1 MKNIWA
7 KIKGFFNKYS
17 YMKWLAPLLAV
28 AVVATAIV
36 LPISLKKPEQKE
48 VTKLSFK
55 SAAEYD
61 YLKTL
66 DGTMVT
72 INGYMATSSPVDGSF
87 MFLMNMPY
95 QNCPFCFFT

>member
-36 LPISLKKPEQKE
+36 LPISLKKPEQ
-48 VTKLSFK
+48 
-55 SAAEYD
+55 
-61 YLKTL
+61 
-66 DGTMVT
+66 
-72 INGYMATSSPVDGSF
+72 
-87 MFLMNMPY
+87 
-95 QNCPFCFFT
+95 